1 MGLPIQKAPTYNCVL
16 PITGTEVEFRPFL
29 VKEQANM
36 LVTKETE
43 DPKAMFNALM
53 GLLKSVTEGKLDAS
67 NIPMADLEYLFMM
80 IRTKSVGETAKVP
93 LPCQTETCDNV
104 IIDDIILTDMQVDTS
119 EMLESKIK
127 LNDTLYIE
135 LVAPSAELVFGIE
148 GMEEVEMIKPVLRN
162 CLVRIYDEENVYE
175 MADHRDSEIDEF
187 VESLTVQQFEMI
199 TEYFA
204 SIPRLS
210 YSHEYKCPK
219 CGETH
224 TQEIAGLE
232 NFF

>member
-1 MGLPIQKAPTYNCVL
+1 
-16 PITGTEVEFRPFL
+16 
-29 VKEQANM
+29 
-36 LVTKETE
+36 
-43 DPKAMFNALM
+43 
-53 GLLKSVTEGKLDAS
+53 
-67 NIPMADLEYLFMM
+67 
-80 IRTKSVGETAKVP
+80 
-93 LPCQTETCDNV
+93 
-104 IIDDIILTDMQVDTS
+104 
-119 EMLESKIK
+119 
-127 LNDTLYIE
+127 
-135 LVAPSAELVFGIE
+135 
-148 GMEEVEMIKPVLRN
+148 MEEVEMIKPVLRN